1 MRMTKIKALEI
12 MRRVE
17 GERCF
22 FNNDG
27 KVFCG
32 LVDLAQEITAMPQP
46 VFNHHCNSKKC
57 DFTNWIFDVLGDEKL
72 AKDMS
77 ATKGIRPKIENLILK
92 RASQLEKYK
101 IV

>member
-1 MRMTKIKALEI
+1 MRMTKAKALEI

-17 GERCF
+17 GEHCF

-32 LVDLAQEITAMPQP
+32 FADLAQEITVMPQP
-46 VFNHHCNSKKC
+46 VFNFHCNSKKC
-57 DFTNWIFDVLGDEKL
+57 DFTNWISDVLGDEKL

-77 ATKGIRPKIENLILK
+77 AAKGIRSKIENLILK
-92 RASQLEKYK
+92 RVSQLEKYL
-101 IV
+101 